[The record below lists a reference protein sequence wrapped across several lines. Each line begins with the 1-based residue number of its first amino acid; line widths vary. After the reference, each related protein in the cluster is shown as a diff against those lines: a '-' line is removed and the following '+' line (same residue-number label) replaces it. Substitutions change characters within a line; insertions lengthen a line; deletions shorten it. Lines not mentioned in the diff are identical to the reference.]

1 MIMWDDSMTTGVQEI
16 DVQHKEL
23 LSRFNEL
30 VEALSTSKGRE
41 ETGKML
47 DYLQF
52 YAQWHFGRDER
63 CMDEYHCP
71 VAATNRE
78 AHRQFLERF
87 GQLYQQY
94 QDAGVNP
101 QVMHDTFAEL
111 EAWIIKHI
119 KRVDTQLAGC
129 VGGHA

>member
-1 MIMWDDSMTTGVQEI
+1 MWDDSMTTGVPEI

-23 LSRFNEL
+23 LTRFNEL
-30 VEALSTSKGRE
+30 VEALSIGKGRE

-52 YAQWHFGRDER
+52 YAQWHFGREER

-71 VAATNRE
+71 VAAANRE
-78 AHRQFLERF
+78 AHRQFLEKF

-119 KRVDTQLAGC
+119 KRVDTQLAAC
-129 VGGHA
+129 INGHS

>member
-1 MIMWDDSMTTGVQEI
+1 MIMWDDSMTTGVPEL

-23 LSRFNEL
+23 LNRFNEL
-30 VEALSTSKGRE
+30 VNALARGEGRE

-52 YAQWHFGRDER
+52 YAQWHFGREER
-63 CMDEYHCP
+63 CMEEYRCP
-71 VAATNRE
+71 AAAANKE
-78 AHRQFLERF
+78 AHRQFLEKF

-94 QDAGVNP
+94 QDVGVKP

-129 VGGHA
+129 VNGHA